1 MKKLLSVLL
10 VALFL
15 CTALFP
21 STGALTVAEE
31 SGSDAVPLNDDVLT
45 DTSDTVNFPQ
55 YPNDGAVRIDKN
67 VINTEIYNATG
78 VAQIEL
84 TAAGIPINRPS
95 DIVLV
100 IDLSGSMN
108 TTDKLTAARE
118 AAQEFVTTVTNNGS
132 ASNQHRIALVVF
144 ADAAETVKELTL
156 IDSASELSTFNSAIS
171 GLTYFAYG
179 GTNYDDPLKLAGDI
193 LETADSAGRK
203 QVVVFMTDGAPG
215 IYNRA
220 CPFYFHVYGE
230 YGNYP
235 AGGEKQQH
243 IRDEVQFVVSEY
255 FWNPAQ
261 SEPAYEAGASATDTK
276 YRHILYDYAYDG
288 GSRIYL
294 PYVTGSSKNST
305 THSTN
310 YGEKFA
316 TFINTYWYEYVMGIL
331 DPAQWDI
338 RETVYTKTTSLAAGS
353 RYLLAKDVSSTPYV
367 LTTTSTATSSDTS
380 RLKSAETLLVPVYTN
395 SLGDGTYSIQV
406 KPNSGTT
413 TYSGG
418 RYVNKFWLTAAQGT
432 VSGLT
437 GAWTLQN
444 TNVANHMGYLRTFN
458 GVAGL
463 GGQDEAAIGSWANN
477 YTYGA
482 AHWLYS
488 GQELR
493 NYTYNGSSYTAGK
506 YLTTVASSA
515 YSGGRY
521 LDAVDSNPDHNF
533 YFYQGKLVSLPAV
546 PADFQVTSNLPA
558 YGGTGDNIFGA
569 RIKGTATQEQLTAW
583 GIDGSP
589 LNGTLYTIG
598 FDLDNG
604 GRIDACAGSSSTAT
618 NPIAFTG
625 SQAADVLENM
635 ASLPL
640 DGSKA
645 GQTALNAANA
655 TELKAAYATIAES
668 LVGSA
673 SNAVM
678 TDQMGAQF
686 DLQLDSFVNTENGTQ
701 AIGFEPTIEVGYY
714 TLFESGDNKGERKDY
729 VSLEVL
735 TMANYDAATN
745 SLQGNYAS
753 YDFAT
758 ETFTLNFELLTAQE
772 ISLRYWVHLDGSSEG
787 EREAGIYDTNEYAH
801 LDYTNHLGNDC
812 RQTYPVPEL
821 PWGSAL
827 TSYEYYLVNEQGQP
841 INEQGQ
847 VVAFSERVIVGTT
860 TDISFLLNSL
870 QQVSG
875 NGTVPEGYDMYN
887 SSANY
892 TVQANSDGTGEVYI
906 YDSTGTTYV
915 VAPNVDNTTDTKL
928 DGLSGYTA
936 TTFSFAVV
944 WEVAPS
950 IELLPLGAQAHM
962 IHQYED
968 LSLADNPALYTDG
981 IRFGYTIDYES
992 MQKVLNE
999 GDYFQ
1004 TGMLLM
1010 PMSRINTA
1018 KDYATASSLDRA
1030 YMNSDY
1036 VNVAMM
1042 KLNVEDDGS
1051 FTAENGQP
1059 VFVAKLNGNQFPYAT
1074 LNSGSMVQWTSA
1086 MDNAQSAEE
1095 LAELLRAAGVVVFGT
1110 YRDQI
1115 RLMTYILFGG
1125 DANDDG
1131 RIHKAQRELVSRG
1144 YVVTL
1149 QNGEYTVYYAHQIA
1163 NSAKRVWEH
1172 YNWDRYRVTERTGLL
1187 DRTEEEISRILL
1199 QGASRFAPT
1208 NQN

>member
-31 SGSDAVPLNDDVLT
+31 SGSDAVPLDDNVLT

-100 IDLSGSMN
+100 IDASGSMN
-108 TTDKLTAARE
+108 KTTADGVNKFTAAKN
-118 AAQEFVTTVTNNGS
+118 AAKDFIATVTGNGS

-144 ADAAETVKELTL
+144 ADAAETVMDLTL
-156 IDSASELSTFNSAIS
+156 IDSASDLSSFNNAIG

-193 LETADSAGRK
+193 LEAADSAGRK

-220 CPFYFHVYGE
+220 CPFYFHPYGI
-230 YGNYP
+230 YGSSSAGNYRN
-235 AGGEKQQH
+235 KQSYL
-243 IRDEVQFVVSEY
+243 RNEVQLTVSEY
-255 FWNPAQ
+255 FWKTEVKDN
-261 SEPAYEAGASATDTK
+261 GDSAVTDTK
-276 YRHILYDYAYDG
+276 YDYDLYDYKYKT
-288 GSRIYL
+288 GSRVVV
-294 PYVTGSSKNST
+294 PYVSGDSDTTDANGS
-305 THSTN
+305 
-310 YGEKFA
+310 KFA
-316 TFINTYWYEYVMGIL
+316 EFINTYWYDYVAGVLNPNDWSIQSTEQIMGGSGL
-331 DPAQWDI
+331 
-338 RETVYTKTTSLAAGS
+338 RKVSSLSAGS
-353 RYLLAKDVSSTPYV
+353 YV
-367 LTTTSTATSSDTS
+367 LTTT
-380 RLKSAETLLVPVYTN
+380 
-395 SLGDGTYSIQV
+395 DGT
-406 KPNSGTT
+406 N
-413 TYSGG
+413 TYVIGNEG
-418 RYVNKFWLTAAQGT
+418 DPDFATDYVTEAYPYLIPVTLTNEADGT
-432 VSGLT
+432 VSITPVT
-437 GAWTLQN
+437 GTISDYIV
-444 TNVANHMGYLRTFN
+444 NVSAS
-458 GVAGL
+458 
-463 GGQDEAAIGSWANN
+463 GSYWKIRNASTGN
-477 YTYGA
+477 YFR
-482 AHWLYS
+482 YS
-488 GQELR
+488 GATSQFRPGWGVESTTTKLDLWQFSGGKLACINASSSYR
-493 NYTYNGSSYTAGK
+493 YLNLSSDQGGSYLNEGSSSQAATFTFYRLPGKPIDPVPEEYIKYGNLAYYNG
-506 YLTTVASSA
+506 
-515 YSGGRY
+515 
-521 LDAVDSNPDHNF
+521 
-533 YFYQGKLVSLPAV
+533 
-546 PADFQVTSNLPA
+546 TS
-558 YGGTGDNIFGA
+558 DNIFGA
-569 RIKGTATQEQLTAW
+569 RIKGTATQEQIDAW
-583 GIDGSP
+583 DIDGSP

-598 FDLDNG
+598 FALDADDG
-604 GRIDACAGSSSTAT
+604 GSRIDACASNPDGTA
-618 NPIAFTG
+618 NPIAFDYT
-625 SQAADVLENM
+625 QATAVLENM
-635 ASLPL
+635 ASQPL

-655 TELKAAYATIAES
+655 TDLKNAYAAIAES

-673 SNAVM
+673 NNAVI

-686 DLQLDSFVNTENGTQ
+686 DLQLDSFVNTENGEQEISLDDPT
-701 AIGFEPTIEVGYY
+701 IKVGTIEVGYY
-714 TLFESGDNKGERKDY
+714 TLFESGDRRGERDKY
-729 VSLEVL
+729 VSLEEL
-735 TMANYDAATN
+735 TWANYDAATN

-758 ETFTLNFELLTAQE
+758 ETFTLNFELLAAQE
-772 ISLRYWVHLDGSSEG
+772 ISLRYWVHLEGSSEG

-821 PWGSAL
+821 PWGSAM

-892 TVQANSDGTGEVYI
+892 TVQANSDGTGEVFI

-928 DGLSGYTA
+928 DNLSGYTA

-981 IRFGYTIDYES
+981 IRFGYTIDYGS

-1208 NQN
+1208 NQNTNQD

>member
-31 SGSDAVPLNDDVLT
+31 SGSDAVPLNDNVLT
-45 DTSDTVNFPQ
+45 DTNDPYNFPQ
-55 YPNDGAVRIDKN
+55 YPNGGAVRIDKN

-84 TAAGIPINRPS
+84 TAAGIPTTAPVDVVLII
-95 DIVLV
+95 DI
-100 IDLSGSMN
+100 
-108 TTDKLTAARE
+108 
-118 AAQEFVTTVTNNGS
+118 S
-132 ASNQHRIALVVF
+132 ASMAQTPSGENTDIESARKMYMARQAAKQFLSVLTNSGATTNENRIAIIKF
-144 ADAAETVKELTL
+144 YDRAEIVQNLTSVNTSATYNSIVTK
-156 IDSASELSTFNSAIS
+156 ID
-171 GLTYFAYG
+171 GMTYYPGG
-179 GTNYDDPLKLAGDI
+179 GTNYDDPLRLAGDI
-193 LETADSAGRK
+193 LQKARDGYSTAPHK
-203 QVVVFMTDGAPG
+203 PVVVFMTDGAPG

-220 CPFYFHVYGE
+220 CPFYFEAYGDFDGTANDSYE
-230 YGNYP
+230 HLR
-235 AGGEKQQH
+235 GEVAL
-243 IRDEVQFVVSEY
+243 DVSDY
-255 FWNPAQ
+255 FWDTMSPL
-261 SEPAYEAGASATDTK
+261 DTK
-276 YRHILYDYAYDG
+276 YHHSLSSYTYQG
-288 GSRIYL
+288 GSNTSVNYC
-294 PYVTGSSKNST
+294 VGSNDFTDADNETGGTAFCN
-305 THSTN
+305 
-310 YGEKFA
+310 FV
-316 TFINTYWYEYVMGIL
+316 NTYWYDYVMGNL
-331 DPAQWDI
+331 DAADWTMKQS
-338 RETVYTKTTSLAAGS
+338 VYTKTTSLAAS
-353 RYLLAKDVSSTPYV
+353 SKYLLGITHNSQNYV
-367 LTTTSTATSSDTS
+367 LSITGDDAYSSNTLPVAYPYFAAVDVTPISSGSTQNYITLNKGIFFDSTHYTSSNKGTGGLHSRLLHRFVLTAAKSTAT
-380 RLKSAETLLVPVYTN
+380 
-395 SLGDGTYSIQV
+395 
-406 KPNSGTT
+406 
-413 TYSGG
+413 
-418 RYVNKFWLTAAQGT
+418 
-432 VSGLT
+432 GLT
-437 GAWTLQN
+437 SHWTLKN
-444 TNVANHMGYLRTFN
+444 NFLGSSGYLRTFN
-458 GVAGL
+458 GTPGFGTNATP
-463 GGQDEAAIGSWANN
+463 AAITWRYSNQELNN
-477 YTYGA
+477 YNGTSVAYYLRPNNDA
-482 AHWLYS
+482 APW
-488 GQELR
+488 
-493 NYTYNGSSYTAGK
+493 
-506 YLTTVASSA
+506 YLFNQSNATSA
-515 YSGGRY
+515 
-521 LDAVDSNPDHNF
+521 DF
-533 YFYQGKLVSLPAV
+533 YFYKQSSVSLEDPI
-546 PADFQVTSNLPA
+546 PEELETYGNLRSL
-558 YGGTGDNIFGA
+558 GGTGDNIFGA
-569 RIKGTATQEQLTAW
+569 RIKGTVSNAQLTAW
-583 GIDGSP
+583 DIDYSYSEREP
-589 LNGTLYTIG
+589 AI
-598 FDLDNG
+598 
-604 GRIDACAGSSSTAT
+604 
-618 NPIAFTG
+618 
-625 SQAADVLENM
+625 
-635 ASLPL
+635 
-640 DGSKA
+640 
-645 GQTALNAANA
+645 ALNAALYTVGFALGSGSRIDNPGGAGDISFDGPQCANVLRNMASDSTKALNA
-655 TELKAAYATIAES
+655 EDSTELNTAFTNIATDLTVA
-668 LVGSA
+668 SA

-686 DLQLDSFVNTENGTQ
+686 DLQLDSFVHTENGTQ

-714 TLFESGDNKGERKDY
+714 TLFESGDRRGERDRY
-729 VSLEVL
+729 VPMEVL
-735 TMANYDAATN
+735 TMANYDAATH
-745 SLQGNYAS
+745 SLQGDCVS

-758 ETFTLNFELLTAQE
+758 ETFTLNFELLAAQE
-772 ISLRYWVHLDGSSEG
+772 ISLRYWVHLEGSSEG
-787 EREAGIYDTNEYAH
+787 EREAGIYDTNEYAY

-892 TVQANSDGTGEVYI
+892 TVQANSDGTGEVFI

-928 DGLSGYTA
+928 DNLSGYTA

-944 WEVAPS
+944 LETAPS

-981 IRFGYTIDYES
+981 IRFGYTIDYGS

-1042 KLNVEDDGS
+1042 KLNVKTDGS

-1163 NSAKRVWEH
+1163 NSAKRIWEH

-1208 NQN
+1208 NQNTNQD